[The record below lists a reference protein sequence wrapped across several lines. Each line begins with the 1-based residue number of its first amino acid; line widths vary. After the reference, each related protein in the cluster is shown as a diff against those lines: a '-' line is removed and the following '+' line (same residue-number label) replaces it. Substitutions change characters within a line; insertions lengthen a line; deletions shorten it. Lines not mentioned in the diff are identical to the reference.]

1 MKQLPEWKVIEEQMN
16 KRGIKIFNEEDDDAS
31 PTRRYEGQQ
40 HGPYS
45 EQSDEDD
52 YGDSLPSHH
61 SSM

>member
-45 EQSDEDD
+45 EQSEEDD